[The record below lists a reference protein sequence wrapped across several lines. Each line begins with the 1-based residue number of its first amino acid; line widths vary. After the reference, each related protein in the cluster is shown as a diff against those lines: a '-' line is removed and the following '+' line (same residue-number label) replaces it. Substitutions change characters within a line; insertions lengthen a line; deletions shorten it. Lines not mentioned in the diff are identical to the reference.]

1 MDTIFTLK
9 DDEEHL
15 EKINLDDL
23 YEKKRLDDLRILSIF
38 NKILNR
44 IHTRIKTISRQ
55 DKDNHFCWFLT
66 PEVIL
71 GCVQYDQAMCVT
83 FLIDKLKENGFN
95 VRYIHPNLLFISWQH
110 WIPDYVRNE
119 IKKNT
124 GVAVDGY
131 GKIVKKN
138 EQYAK
143 INIKNPANAQSN
155 KFKSTKSYKPTNNT
169 VYSKELLDRI
179 KNSK

>member
-1 MDTIFTLK
+1 
-9 DDEEHL
+9 
-15 EKINLDDL
+15 
-23 YEKKRLDDLRILSIF
+23 
-38 NKILNR
+38 
-44 IHTRIKTISRQ
+44 
-55 DKDNHFCWFLT
+55 
-66 PEVIL
+66 
-71 GCVQYDQAMCVT
+71 VQYDQAMCVT

-131 GKIVKKN
+131 GKIVKKD

-143 INIKNPANAQSN
+143 INIKNPANTQSN

>member
-1 MDTIFTLK
+1 MDNIFTLK

-83 FLIDKLKENGFN
+83 FLIDKLKKNGFN

-110 WIPDYVRNE
+110 WIPEYVRSE

-124 GVAVDGY
+124 GVVVDGY
-131 GKIVKKN
+131 GKVVEKN
-138 EQYAK
+138 EPYNLLSTK
-143 INIKNPANAQSN
+143 KRNNEPSN
-155 KFKSTKSYKPTNNT
+155 KFKSIKSYKPTNNS

-179 KNSK
+179 NNSK

>member
-124 GVAVDGY
+124 GVVVDGY
-131 GKIVKKN
+131 GKIVKKD

-143 INIKNPANAQSN
+143 INIKNPANTQSN